1 MWLIITLGVFF
12 VARWVAQKCNTPL
25 ANPLL
30 ISIGILIPLLTYLK
44 VPFETYYADN
54 QWLSYLLQPAV
65 VALAYPLYEQLPQ
78 IRANWR
84 IIALACGVGSVMSMI
99 TASLIAVSMGA
110 DIELIAALMGK
121 SVTTPIAMEVARLF
135 LCFIIRVTLGGEPAI
150 AAILV
155 LLVGLFGA
163 ILAYPIYK
171 LLNITHPIA
180 KGLTMG
186 TVSHALGTATCAE
199 KDPRDAAFSSL
210 ALVVCGVITSVLA
223 PSLFAFALW
232 LQ

>member
-1 MWLIITLGVFF
+1 MWLLVTIIVFLS
-12 VARWVAQKCNTPL
+12 ARWLCQKISSPFM
-25 ANPLL
+25 NPLL
-30 ISIGILIPLLTYLK
+30 ISLAVMIPLLTHLK
-44 VPFETYYADN
+44 VPFETYYNDN
-54 QWLSYLLQPAV
+54 EWINFLLQPAV

-84 IIALACGVGSVMSMI
+84 IIMLACGVGSVMSML
-99 TASLIAVSMGA
+99 TATVISSYMQTDLSLIAS
-110 DIELIAALMGK
+110 LLGK
-121 SVTTPIAMEVARLF
+121 SVTTPIAMEVSSH
-135 LCFIIRVTLGGEPAI
+135 LGGEPAI

-163 ILAYPIYK
+163 ILAYPIYN

-199 KDPRDAAFSSL
+199 KDAQDAAFSSL
-210 ALVVCGVITSVLA
+210 ALVVCGVITSILA
-223 PSLFAFALW
+223 PSFFALAVW
-232 LQ
+232 LAT

>member
-1 MWLIITLGVFF
+1 MWLLVTILVFF
-12 VARWVAQKCNTPL
+12 FTRRLSKKCKTPL
-25 ANPLL
+25 MNPLL
-30 ISIGILIPLLTYLK
+30 ISLVIIIPILLFFK

-54 QWLSYLLQPAV
+54 QWLSLLLQPAV

-78 IRANWR
+78 IRLNWR
-84 IIALACGVGSVMSMI
+84 IITLACGVGSVMSML
-99 TASLIAVSMGA
+99 TASMIAVYMQADIQLIAS
-110 DIELIAALMGK
+110 LLGK
-121 SVTTPIAMEVARLF
+121 SVTTPIAMEVSSN
-135 LCFIIRVTLGGEPAI
+135 LGGEPAV

-155 LLVGLFGA
+155 VIVGLFGA
-163 ILAYPIYK
+163 ILAYPIYN
-171 LLNITHPIA
+171 LLGITHPIA

-223 PSLFAFALW
+223 PSFFAFSVW
-232 LQ
+232 LASL

>member
-1 MWLIITLGVFF
+1 MWLLVTIIVFLS
-12 VARWVAQKCNTPL
+12 ARWLCQKISSPFM
-25 ANPLL
+25 NPLL
-30 ISIGILIPLLTYLK
+30 ISLAVMIPLLTHLK
-44 VPFETYYADN
+44 VPFETYYNDN
-54 QWLSYLLQPAV
+54 EWINFLLQPAV

-84 IIALACGVGSVMSMI
+84 IIMLACGVGSVMSML
-99 TASLIAVSMGA
+99 TATVIASYMQTDLSLIAS
-110 DIELIAALMGK
+110 LLGK
-121 SVTTPIAMEVARLF
+121 SVTTPIAMEVSSY
-135 LCFIIRVTLGGEPAI
+135 LGGEPAI

-163 ILAYPIYK
+163 ILAYPIYN

-199 KDPRDAAFSSL
+199 KDAQDAAFSSL
-210 ALVVCGVITSVLA
+210 ALVVCGVITSILA
-223 PSLFAFALW
+223 PSFFALAIW
-232 LQ
+232 LAT

>member
-1 MWLIITLGVFF
+1 MMWLLVTVVVFLS
-12 VARWVAQKCNTPL
+12 ARWVCSRVNSPL
-25 ANPLL
+25 MNPLL
-30 ISIGILIPLLTYLK
+30 VSLAVLIPLLTWLS
-44 VPFETYYADN
+44 VPFETYYESN
-54 QWLSYLLQPAV
+54 RWINLLLQPAV

-84 IIALACGVGSVMSMI
+84 IIMLACGVGSVLSMA
-99 TASLIAVSMGA
+99 TASLIAVSL
-110 DIELIAALMGK
+110 DTDLTLIASLLGK
-121 SVTTPIAMEVARLF
+121 SVTTPIAMEVSSH
-135 LCFIIRVTLGGEPAI
+135 LGGEPAI

-163 ILAYPIYK
+163 MFAYPIYG

-199 KDPRDAAFSSL
+199 KNAQDAAFSSL
-210 ALVVCGVITSVLA
+210 ALVVCGVITSILA
-223 PSLFAFALW
+223 PSFFALALW
-232 LQ
+232 LSH

>member
-1 MWLIITLGVFF
+1 MMWLLVTVVVFLS
-12 VARWVAQKCNTPL
+12 ARWVCSRVNSPL
-25 ANPLL
+25 MNPLL
-30 ISIGILIPLLTYLK
+30 VSLAVLIPLLTWLS
-44 VPFETYYADN
+44 VPFETYYESN
-54 QWLSYLLQPAV
+54 HWINLLLQPAV

-84 IIALACGVGSVMSMI
+84 IIMLACGVGSVLSMA
-99 TASLIAVSMGA
+99 TASLIAVSL
-110 DIELIAALMGK
+110 DTDLTLIASLLGK
-121 SVTTPIAMEVARLF
+121 SVTTPIAMEVSSH
-135 LCFIIRVTLGGEPAI
+135 LGGEPAI

-163 ILAYPIYK
+163 IFAYPIYG

-199 KDPRDAAFSSL
+199 KNAQDAAFSSL
-210 ALVVCGVITSVLA
+210 ALVVCGVITSILA
-223 PSLFAFALW
+223 PSFFALALW
-232 LQ
+232 LSH

>member
-1 MWLIITLGVFF
+1 MWLLVTIVVFF
-12 VARWVAQKCNTPL
+12 TARWLCQKVKSPFM
-25 ANPLL
+25 NPLL
-30 ISIGILIPLLTYLK
+30 VSLAVLIPLLTYLK

-54 QWLSYLLQPAV
+54 QWINYLLQPAV

-84 IIALACGVGSVMSMI
+84 IIMLACGVGSIMSMF
-99 TASLIAVSMGA
+99 TASMIAVYLKADISLIAS
-110 DIELIAALMGK
+110 LLGK
-121 SVTTPIAMEVARLF
+121 SVTTPIAMEVSSH
-135 LCFIIRVTLGGEPAI
+135 LGGEPAI

-155 LLVGLFGA
+155 LIVGLFGA
-163 ILAYPIYK
+163 IMAYPIYN

-199 KDPRDAAFSSL
+199 KDGQDAAFSSL
-210 ALVVCGVITSVLA
+210 ALVVCGVITSILA
-223 PSLFAFALW
+223 PSFFTLAVW
-232 LQ
+232 LSA

>member
-1 MWLIITLGVFF
+1 MWLLVTIIVFLS
-12 VARWVAQKCNTPL
+12 ARWLCQKISSPFM
-25 ANPLL
+25 NPLL
-30 ISIGILIPLLTYLK
+30 ISLAVMIPLLTHLK
-44 VPFETYYADN
+44 VPFETYYNDN
-54 QWLSYLLQPAV
+54 EWINFLLQPAV

-84 IIALACGVGSVMSMI
+84 IIMLACGVGSVMSML
-99 TASLIAVSMGA
+99 TATVIASYMQTDLSLIAS
-110 DIELIAALMGK
+110 LLGK
-121 SVTTPIAMEVARLF
+121 SVTTPIAMEVSSH
-135 LCFIIRVTLGGEPAI
+135 LGGEPAI

-163 ILAYPIYK
+163 ILAYPIYN

-199 KDPRDAAFSSL
+199 KDAQDAAFSSL
-210 ALVVCGVITSVLA
+210 ALVVCGVITSILA
-223 PSLFAFALW
+223 PSFFALAVS
-232 LQ
+232 LAT

>member
-1 MWLIITLGVFF
+1 MMWLLVTVVVFLS
-12 VARWVAQKCNTPL
+12 ARWVCSRVNSPL
-25 ANPLL
+25 MNPLL
-30 ISIGILIPLLTYLK
+30 VSLAVLIPLLTWLS
-44 VPFETYYADN
+44 VPFETYYESN
-54 QWLSYLLQPAV
+54 HWINLLLQPAV

-84 IIALACGVGSVMSMI
+84 IIMLACGVGSVMSMA
-99 TASLIAVSMGA
+99 TASLIAVSL
-110 DIELIAALMGK
+110 DTDLTLIASLLGK
-121 SVTTPIAMEVARLF
+121 SVTTPIAMEVSSH
-135 LCFIIRVTLGGEPAI
+135 LGGEPAI

-163 ILAYPIYK
+163 IFAYPIYG

-199 KDPRDAAFSSL
+199 KNAQDAAFSSL
-210 ALVVCGVITSVLA
+210 ALVVCGVITSILA
-223 PSLFAFALW
+223 PSFFALALW
-232 LQ
+232 LSH

>member
-1 MWLIITLGVFF
+1 MWIFATIIVFF
-12 VARWVAQKCNTPL
+12 IARFIGQKVKNPL
-25 ANPLL
+25 FNPLL
-30 ISIGILIPLLTYLK
+30 ISIAILIPTLLIFN
-44 VPFETYYADN
+44 VPFDTYYQDN
-54 QWLSYLLQPAV
+54 EWISYLLQPAV

-84 IIALACGVGSVMSMI
+84 IIILACGVGSVGSMF
-99 TASLIAVSMGA
+99 TASVIAVWLGA
-110 DIELIAALMGK
+110 DMQLVASLLGK
-121 SVTTPIAMEVARLF
+121 SVTTPIAMEVSSH
-135 LCFIIRVTLGGEPAI
+135 LGGEPAI

-163 ILAYPIYK
+163 ILAYPLYQ
-171 LLNITHPIA
+171 LLGVTHPIA

-210 ALVVCGVITSVLA
+210 ALVICGIITSVLA
-223 PSLFAFALW
+223 PSFFAFALW
-232 LQ
+232 LNHVLG

>member
-1 MWLIITLGVFF
+1 MWLLVTIIVFLS
-12 VARWVAQKCNTPL
+12 ARWLCQKISSPFM
-25 ANPLL
+25 NPLL
-30 ISIGILIPLLTYLK
+30 ISLAVMIPLLTHLK
-44 VPFETYYADN
+44 VPFETYYNDN
-54 QWLSYLLQPAV
+54 EWINFLLQPAV

-84 IIALACGVGSVMSMI
+84 IIMLACGVGSVMSML
-99 TASLIAVSMGA
+99 TATVIASYMQTDLSLIAS
-110 DIELIAALMGK
+110 LLGK
-121 SVTTPIAMEVARLF
+121 SVTTTIAMEVSSH
-135 LCFIIRVTLGGEPAI
+135 LGGEPAI

-163 ILAYPIYK
+163 ILAYPIYN

-199 KDPRDAAFSSL
+199 KDAQDAAFSSL
-210 ALVVCGVITSVLA
+210 ALVVCGVITSILA
-223 PSLFAFALW
+223 PSFFALAVW
-232 LQ
+232 LAT

>member
-1 MWLIITLGVFF
+1 MWLLVTIIVFLS
-12 VARWVAQKCNTPL
+12 ARWLCQKISSPFM
-25 ANPLL
+25 NPLL
-30 ISIGILIPLLTYLK
+30 ISLAVMIPLLTQLK
-44 VPFETYYADN
+44 VPFDTYYNDN
-54 QWLSYLLQPAV
+54 EWINFLLQPAV

-84 IIALACGVGSVMSMI
+84 IIMLACGVGSIMSML
-99 TASLIAVSMGA
+99 TATVIASYMQTDLSLIAS
-110 DIELIAALMGK
+110 LLGK
-121 SVTTPIAMEVARLF
+121 SVTTPIAMEVSSH
-135 LCFIIRVTLGGEPAI
+135 LGGEPAI

-163 ILAYPIYK
+163 ILAYPIYN

-199 KDPRDAAFSSL
+199 KDAQDAAFSSL
-210 ALVVCGVITSVLA
+210 ALVVCGVITSILA
-223 PSLFAFALW
+223 PSFFALAVW
-232 LQ
+232 LAT

>member
-1 MWLIITLGVFF
+1 MWLLVTIIVFLS
-12 VARWVAQKCNTPL
+12 ARWLCQKISSPFM
-25 ANPLL
+25 NPLL
-30 ISIGILIPLLTYLK
+30 ISLAVMIPLLTHLK
-44 VPFETYYADN
+44 IPFETYYNDN
-54 QWLSYLLQPAV
+54 EWINFLLQPAV

-84 IIALACGVGSVMSMI
+84 IIMLACGVGSVMSML
-99 TASLIAVSMGA
+99 TATVIASYMQTDLSLIAS
-110 DIELIAALMGK
+110 LLGK
-121 SVTTPIAMEVARLF
+121 SVTTPIAMEVSSH
-135 LCFIIRVTLGGEPAI
+135 LGGEPAI

-163 ILAYPIYK
+163 ILAYPIYN

-199 KDPRDAAFSSL
+199 KDAQDAAFSSL
-210 ALVVCGVITSVLA
+210 ALVVCGVITSILA
-223 PSLFAFALW
+223 PSFFALAVW
-232 LQ
+232 LAT

>member
-1 MWLIITLGVFF
+1 MWLIITVMVFF
-12 VARWVAQKCNTPL
+12 FARWVSRKCNNPL
-25 ANPLL
+25 MNPLL
-30 ISIGILIPLLTYLK
+30 ISIGILIPLLTYLRI
-44 VPFETYYADN
+44 PFQTYYADN
-54 QWLSYLLQPAV
+54 QWISFLLQPAV

-84 IIALACGVGSVMSMI
+84 IIMLACGVGSVLSMF
-99 TASLIAVSMGA
+99 TASVIAVYMQADLSLIAS
-110 DIELIAALMGK
+110 LLGK
-121 SVTTPIAMEVARLF
+121 SVTTPIAMEVASN
-135 LCFIIRVTLGGEPAI
+135 LGGEPAI

-155 LLVGLFGA
+155 LIVGLFGA
-163 ILAYPIYK
+163 ILAYPIYN

-199 KDPRDAAFSSL
+199 KDGEDAAFSSL

-223 PSLFAFALW
+223 PSFFAFAVW
-232 LQ
+232 LHA